1 MSTVYLFKFPEYVQL
16 VKWSDRAPNINW
28 PMIQYD
34 TKIFKG
40 VPNSI
45 DFVIRNNDRKTI
57 RLVDYQLEAQIQA
70 VNTPS
75 NSQGYLPEVLLTKP
89 CIIIDELMGKVRLD
103 LLPEDI
109 QEWRPGYYRYV
120 IRITDGQ
127 GRSEYLYTDINKNTF
142 GSFELKEGVVSSL
155 APPITVEAA
164 NFTPTPVDMYEGT
177 AFMSSALQGDAQS
190 GRANGTHTIA
200 VYQTRF
206 KGKFWIQGSLTPEP
220 PLPQE
225 WFNIPI
231 GNGRDYFEFTDK
243 NNMLGPTLF
252 NFTLNAYWIR
262 FIYRPDTENRGAFLK
277 VLYKS

>member
-75 NSQGYLPEVLLTKP
+75 NSQGFLPEVLLTKP
-89 CIIIDELMGKVRLD
+89 CIIVDELMGKVRLD

-109 QEWRPGYYRYV
+109 QEWNPGYYRYV

-142 GSFELKEGVVSSL
+142 GNFELKEGVVSSL
-155 APPITVEAA
+155 APPITVESV
-164 NFTPTPVDMYEGT
+164 NFTPTPVDMYDGT
-177 AFMSSALQGDAQS
+177 AFMSGALQGDAQS
-190 GRANGTHTIA
+190 GRANGNHTIA

-206 KGKFWIQGSLTPEP
+206 LGKFWIQGSLTPEP

-225 WFNIPI
+225 WFNIRI
-231 GNGRDYFEFTDK
+231 GNGTDHFDFTDK
-243 NNMLGPTLF
+243 NNALGPTLF
-252 NFTLNAYWIR
+252 NFTMNVYWIR
-262 FIYRPDTENRGAFLK
+262 FIYRPDLANRGAFLK